1 VEPDGERSASGVRAA
16 VESDVDGVARTL
28 WLAFRD
34 DPLWRWAFPDHDRLE
49 DLWRFLIRSALRYP
63 WVWIAGGYAA
73 AAVWIPP
80 GGSELTEKE
89 EDRLGPLLRDLLG
102 ARASSVLALFE
113 RFEDA
118 HPRDRE
124 HYYLSLLGTHPE
136 QRGAG
141 VGMALLADN
150 LARIDAEGSP
160 AYLESSNP
168 INDRRYEQIGFERIG
183 EFSTP
188 DGAHTVATMWRKPR

>member
-1 VEPDGERSASGVRAA
+1 MQ
-16 VESDVDGVARTL
+16 SDRDAVARTL

-34 DPLWRWAFPDHDRLE
+34 DPLWRWAFPDHDGLAE
-49 DLWRFLIRSALRYP
+49 LWRFLVGSALRYP
-63 WVWIAGGYAA
+63 WVWLVGSYQA

-80 GGSELTEKE
+80 GGSELTAEE
-89 EDRLGPLLRDLLG
+89 EDHLEPLLRDLLG

-124 HYYLSLLGTHPE
+124 HYYLSLLGTHPDH
-136 QRGAG
+136 RGTG
-141 VGMALLADN
+141 IGMALLADN

-168 INDRRYEQIGFERIG
+168 LNDRRYERIGFERIG

-188 DGAHTVATMWRKPR
+188 DGAHTVSTMWREPR